1 MLSRASKILCIGRN
15 YTAHIRELK
24 NAVPKKPFFFLK
36 PPSAIVEPGKGKL
49 LIPSDVQAHYEVE
62 LGLVI
67 GSKLP
72 ARQPI
77 FHSKWTEAI
86 AGYFVGIDVT
96 ARNLQNEAKK
106 AGLPWSFCKG
116 YDTFLPVGPFIPKHQ
131 VPDPHNVI
139 VELSQNDKVVQ
150 HENTSLM
157 LNRIPKILDSI
168 TETMTLQP
176 GDLILT
182 GTPKGVGK
190 VFAKDVLSARLLSAE
205 GNEIT
210 PSAFSIQADVV

>member
-15 YTAHIRELK
+15 YAAHIRELN

-49 LIPSDVQAHYEVE
+49 LIPSEVQANYEVE
-62 LGLVI
+62 LGFII

-77 FHSKWTEAI
+77 SQSRWSEAI

-96 ARNLQNEAKK
+96 ARNIQSEAKK
-106 AGLPWSFCKG
+106 EGLPWSFSKG
-116 YDTFLPVGPFIPKHQ
+116 YDTFLPVGPFIPKQQ

-139 VELSQNDKVVQ
+139 VELSKNDKIVQ

-157 LNRIPKILDSI
+157 LNNIPKILSSI
-168 TETMTLQP
+168 TEAMTLQP

-182 GTPKGVGK
+182 GTPKGVGE
-190 VFAKDVLSARLLSAE
+190 VSAKDILSARLLTNE
-205 GNEIT
+205 GNEII
-210 PSAFSIQADVV
+210 PSAFSIEADVV